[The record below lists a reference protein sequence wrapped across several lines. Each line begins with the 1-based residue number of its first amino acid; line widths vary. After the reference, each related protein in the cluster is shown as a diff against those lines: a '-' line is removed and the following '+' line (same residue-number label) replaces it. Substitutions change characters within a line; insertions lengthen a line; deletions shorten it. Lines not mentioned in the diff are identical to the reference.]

1 MFRRFDPKIKD
12 SICARE
18 IVCIYANG
26 PSRLSSALAAGANC
40 TTDRGVRPMSQC
52 EAVHRSERDPDR
64 NPGIRAVS
72 IGVDLRVHES
82 IAASRKES

>member
-1 MFRRFDPKIKD
+1 MVRPVYLTHLLLVR
-12 SICARE
+12 
-18 IVCIYANG
+18 
-26 PSRLSSALAAGANC
+26 C
-40 TTDRGVRPMSQC
+40 TTNRGVRPMSQC

-82 IAASRKES
+82 AASRKES

>member
-1 MFRRFDPKIKD
+1 VR
-12 SICARE
+12 
-18 IVCIYANG
+18 
-26 PSRLSSALAAGANC
+26 C
-40 TTDRGVRPMSQC
+40 TTNRGVRPMSQC

>member
-1 MFRRFDPKIKD
+1 MRMVRPVYLPHLLLV
-12 SICARE
+12 R
-18 IVCIYANG
+18 
-26 PSRLSSALAAGANC
+26 C